1 MPTPSLRPLTVA
13 CLALLV
19 SLGLQAAE
27 PPIIAKARAYLGP
40 AAALDGITSI
50 HYVGTLVTS
59 DAADPAKEERAALD
73 LIFQRPDRQRIMAT
87 SDKIVEVTALDGYD
101 AWQRISDA
109 TNPAKWRQTLLGSDQ
124 VKRLRANTFENLAY
138 FSGYEAHGGRIEE
151 QGVVE
156 KDGVRCA
163 KLAMIHPGGIVF
175 YRYIDLASGRLVLTE
190 NDDGG
195 ETRES
200 GEMIVDGIRF
210 PKRVTL
216 VLKRRGGD
224 RVVTMTYDKITL
236 NETFPA
242 SVFAVPGIR

>member
-1 MPTPSLRPLTVA
+1 MPTSFLRPLIVA
-13 CLALLV
+13 CIAI
-19 SLGLQAAE
+19 AATCRLPAE
-27 PPIIAKARAYLGP
+27 ELPIIAKARAYIGP
-40 AAALDGITSI
+40 ETALAAIKSI
-50 HYVGTLVTS
+50 HYVGTLVSS
-59 DAADPAKEERAALD
+59 DASDPAKEERAALD
-73 LIFQRPDRQRIMAT
+73 LIFQRPDRQRIMAI
-87 SDKIVEVTALDGYD
+87 SDKVVEVTALDGYD

-109 TNPAKWRQTLLGSDQ
+109 KDPAKWRQTLLGSDQ

-138 FSGYEAHGGRIEE
+138 FSGYEKHGGRVEH
-151 QGVVE
+151 QGMVE

-175 YRYIDLASGRLVLTE
+175 YRYIDLASGRLALTE

-195 ETRES
+195 ETRET
-200 GEMIVDGIRF
+200 GEMMVEGIRF

-216 VLKRRGGD
+216 LLKRRSGD